1 MIKCQ
6 LYAFAVI
13 CPRPLHAPSKKA
25 RSPLPRGRAPPQ
37 PLPPYAL
44 LPCKVYV
51 SMYVDLGP
59 MQAELDSVWRYL
71 SSGPFKEMKIGTRV
85 SLAYLAHPK
94 QLLLEVTA
102 AVGHHGGEALCCPVF
117 QLSISR
123 YRLGSP
129 HGHGPGQARFRIS
142 LHTSKALTL
151 EARARAHT
159 HKHIYICMYAYDF
172 TKELG
177 KWRFLCKRHR
187 FPRTRVRQRSE
198 TKRRTKSFF
207 CCLSIDHPVAAWV
220 AKVKLREGQFF
231 PHDTDGQ
238 SVILSLCAATTRE
251 V

>member
-1 MIKCQ
+1 MPTVCLRSDLPAAASCPIKESEV
-6 LYAFAVI
+6 AVAAG
-13 CPRPLHAPSKKA
+13 PRASTTIA
-25 RSPLPRGRAPPQ
+25 
-37 PLPPYAL
+37 PYAL

-51 SMYVDLGP
+51 STYVDLGP

-151 EARARAHT
+151 EARARTHT
-159 HKHIYICMYAYDF
+159 NIYIYVCMHMTLPKSWVNGASSANATGSRAHVSASDQRRSDGPNPSSVVYRSI
-172 TKELG
+172 TP
-177 KWRFLCKRHR
+177 W
-187 FPRTRVRQRSE
+187 PRGSPR
-198 TKRRTKSFF
+198 
-207 CCLSIDHPVAAWV
+207 
-220 AKVKLREGQFF
+220 
-231 PHDTDGQ
+231 
-238 SVILSLCAATTRE
+238 
-251 V
+251 

>member
-129 HGHGPGQARFRIS
+129 RGHGPGQARFRIS

-151 EARARAHT
+151 EARARTHT
-159 HKHIYICMYAYDF
+159 NIYIYVCMHMTLPKSWVSGASSANATGSRAHVSASDQRRSDGPNPSSVVYRSI
-172 TKELG
+172 TP
-177 KWRFLCKRHR
+177 W
-187 FPRTRVRQRSE
+187 PRGSPR
-198 TKRRTKSFF
+198 
-207 CCLSIDHPVAAWV
+207 
-220 AKVKLREGQFF
+220 
-231 PHDTDGQ
+231 
-238 SVILSLCAATTRE
+238 
-251 V
+251 